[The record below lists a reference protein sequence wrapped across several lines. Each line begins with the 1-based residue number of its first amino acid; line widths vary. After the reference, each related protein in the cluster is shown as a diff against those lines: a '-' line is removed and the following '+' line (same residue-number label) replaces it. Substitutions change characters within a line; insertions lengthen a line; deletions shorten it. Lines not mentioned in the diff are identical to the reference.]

1 MRASLFQRQLLV
13 QGVLAFGTNGAGAV
27 VASGKNKIKQKIS
40 KTTRDDSLTKLNK
53 QIELPPRVTSRI

>member
-27 VASGKNKIKQKIS
+27 VASGKNKLKQKIS
-40 KTTRDDSLTKLNK
+40 KTTRDDSLIK
-53 QIELPPRVTSRI
+53 